1 MRAASLTQF
10 SEISVGGGNIKIPW
24 KMVEKDQ
31 DAFIDPK
38 YLPEGVHVTQVHHIV
53 QHDADAILQHWDN
66 RRQAGEV
73 PFRFKKVNQLHCTAS
88 RPLSPPTMSQEKVI
102 MAMVQLRWCVLTK
115 ARLML
120 LEVRTM

>member
-1 MRAASLTQF
+1 
-10 SEISVGGGNIKIPW
+10 VGGNVKIPW
-24 KMVEKDQ
+24 KTVEKDQ

-38 YLPEGVHVTQVHHIV
+38 YLPERVHVTQVHHIV
-53 QHDADAILQHWDN
+53 QHDANAILQHWDN
-66 RRQAGEV
+66 RRKAGEV
-73 PFRFKKVNQLHCTAS
+73 PFRFKKVNQLHCAAS